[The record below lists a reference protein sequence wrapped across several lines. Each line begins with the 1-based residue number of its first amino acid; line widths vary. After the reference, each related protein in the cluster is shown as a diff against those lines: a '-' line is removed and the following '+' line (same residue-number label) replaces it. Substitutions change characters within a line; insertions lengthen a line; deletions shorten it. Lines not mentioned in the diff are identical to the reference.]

1 MPDDAQPYRFQHP
14 VDVRFKDID
23 VGGHAHHSHALVY
36 FEEARA
42 AYWQDVAGRP
52 RTGAVDYIIAKA
64 TVRWHSRVLWP
75 GRLKVSVRV
84 SLLGRKHFLMDYRVD
99 SQEGE
104 RLVSGVTVQVM
115 YDYVAAAS
123 KRLPAD
129 VRARIIAHEGPFGRG
144 GRWQGE
150 TI

>member
-1 MPDDAQPYRFQHP
+1 MSDDRQPYRFQHP

-36 FEEARA
+36 FEEARV
-42 AYWQDVAGRP
+42 AYWRDVVGRP
-52 RTGAVDYIIAKA
+52 GTGAVDYILADA
-64 TVRWHSRVLWP
+64 TVRWHRRVLCP
-75 GRLKVSVRV
+75 ARLNVSVRV
-84 SLLGRKHFLMDYRVD
+84 SLLGRKHFVMDYRVD

-104 RLVSGVTVQVM
+104 RLVSGATVHFM

-144 GRWQGE
+144 GRWEGAMV
-150 TI
+150 